1 MPGKKLVAPFAEE
14 EYSLDLTR
22 QNLVNWNLLY
32 QQALPLSFPFIIP
45 HATWKEKEY
54 YIHHCPANI
63 SAEIVLEGSL
73 QFTLEDRTRIL
84 RANELI
90 FLPIGEPNRICTG
103 AEGFTRKAVFGIR
116 GFLAEPILASF
127 SLESG
132 KIYRLQDPARIL
144 QMLSHLVT
152 LYRKQDPA
160 LLNRASAAA
169 FEILLEIR
177 DQICEKSANIA
188 SLIQSVQQKIQN
200 GCSIPEL
207 ARANRVSRSR
217 MNRIFRRCF
226 NQSPQQYSTRLRM
239 QTAEQFLLQGE
250 ESIKWIATQTGY
262 HSLSRFAA
270 AFRKYHGVS
279 PREYRKR
286 GKAAGDLPEKKEPS
300 SPSESSGK
308 QEER

>member
-73 QFTLEDRTRIL
+73 QFTLEDGTRIL

-116 GFLAEPILASF
+116 GFLADPILASF

-188 SLIQSVQQKIQN
+188 SGSWAWRA
-200 GCSIPEL
+200 PEL
-207 ARANRVSRSR
+207 LVAVAVVTK
-217 MNRIFRRCF
+217 
-226 NQSPQQYSTRLRM
+226 PAPA
-239 QTAEQFLLQGE
+239 QTAAVEAM
-250 ESIKWIATQTGY
+250 IIAPPK
-262 HSLSRFAA
+262 LR
-270 AFRKYHGVS
+270 
-279 PREYRKR
+279 
-286 GKAAGDLPEKKEPS
+286 LPPMRVTL
-300 SPSESSGK
+300 P
-308 QEER
+308 